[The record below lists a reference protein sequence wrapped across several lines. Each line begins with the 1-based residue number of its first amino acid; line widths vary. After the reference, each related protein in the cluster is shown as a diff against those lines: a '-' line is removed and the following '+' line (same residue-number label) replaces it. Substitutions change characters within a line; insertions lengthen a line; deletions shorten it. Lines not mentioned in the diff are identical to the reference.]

1 MLNYAN
7 LNDVEFEY
15 LCQDVMSKKL
25 GVDLRRFAA
34 GRDGGIDLA
43 DSTYKPKNIVQV
55 KHYVKTDVS
64 GLIRSLAKEVEK
76 VEELKPIQYYI
87 CCSKELSAKK
97 ISEIYS
103 MFSDYMD
110 SDKNIITLN
119 EIEDFL
125 TDDANIDVLRKHY
138 KLWIYS
144 TNILLY
150 LHNNDIF
157 VDCESLLSSIHR
169 DEKYFVQTSA

>member
-43 DSTYKPKNIVQV
+43 DSTYKPKIIVQV
-55 KHYVKTDVS
+55 KHYIKTDVS

-76 VEELKPIQYYI
+76 IEELNPTQYYI

-103 MFSDYMD
+103 M
-110 SDKNIITLN
+110 
-119 EIEDFL
+119 
-125 TDDANIDVLRKHY
+125 
-138 KLWIYS
+138 
-144 TNILLY
+144 
-150 LHNNDIF
+150 IF
-157 VDCESLLSSIHR
+157 FADNSFEQHI
-169 DEKYFVQTSA
+169 